1 MATLPAFVSLEEYLH
16 TEYSPDCEY
25 IEGVIQERNVG
36 KGQHS
41 YTQGK
46 VYRRLGDLVES
57 KGLIVLPGQRI
68 RVSQSRVRIPDV
80 CVVAALEEVITKAP
94 LLCVEVLSPDDRW
107 NRVHASIADYQEMGV
122 PCVWVIDPYDRR
134 AWVFDEVE
142 PPSEV
147 RDGVLTARSLAVALQ
162 LADVLPPE

>member
-36 KGQHS
+36 KGKHS
-41 YTQGK
+41 YTQSELLARLRQALSGK
-46 VYRRLGDLVES
+46 RVIALVE
-57 KGLIVLPGQRI
+57 QRTRI
-68 RVSQSRVRIPDV
+68 SESRVRIPDV